1 MPGAKKDG
9 QKSTPEQQ
17 KPDFKDLKE
26 KLKENK
32 GSSGKGPGIG
42 DK

>member
-9 QKSTPEQQ
+9 QKSTSEQQ
-17 KPDFKDLKE
+17 KPDLKE